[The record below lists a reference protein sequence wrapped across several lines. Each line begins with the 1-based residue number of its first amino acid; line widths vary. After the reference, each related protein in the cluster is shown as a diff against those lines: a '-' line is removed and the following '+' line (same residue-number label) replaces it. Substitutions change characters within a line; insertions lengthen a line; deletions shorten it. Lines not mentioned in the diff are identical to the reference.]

1 MSRHIGIVGV
11 SPEGA
16 TLFYREIARQA
27 SDMLSPT
34 DQPRITLHNE
44 PLALY
49 IDAIRKNDWV
59 RVGDL
64 LRRSAEIVQRAGA
77 ELCVTPDNAVQH
89 AIPLA
94 EANSTI
100 PWITMTDLVAS
111 AIARDSRKQVGVIGT
126 KLVTRSSTYQTP
138 LGLKGIQVVLP
149 EDREVDQL
157 EEIIY
162 GELIYGDCRPESRL
176 AIYGII
182 ESLARRGCDGVILG
196 CSEVPMVVTAETS
209 MIPIYDPGQILAAA
223 AVRQAAGLPAVV

>member
-16 TLFYREIARQA
+16 TLFYRAIARHA
-27 SDMLSPT
+27 GRLLSPT
-34 DQPRITLHNE
+34 DQPRITVHNE

-49 IDAIRKNDWV
+49 IEAIRKDNWV
-59 RVGDL
+59 RVGEL
-64 LRRSAEIVQRAGA
+64 LRQSAEIVQRAGA
-77 ELCVTPDNAVQH
+77 EVCMTPDNAVQH

-94 EANSTI
+94 EAGSSI
-100 PWITMTDLVAS
+100 PWITMTELVAA
-111 AIARDSRKQVGVIGT
+111 AISRDARTQVGVIGT
-126 KLVTRSSTYQTP
+126 KLITRSSTYQMP

-176 AIYGII
+176 AVYGVI
-182 ESLARRGCDGVILG
+182 ENLARRGCDGVILG
-196 CSEVPMVVTAETS
+196 CSEAPLVVTAESS
-209 MIPIYDPGQILAAA
+209 MLPVYDPGDILAEV
-223 AVRQAAGLPAVV
+223 AVRRVAGLPSEL